1 MHSEFYSVVAALPT
15 KEARRIV
22 DKLKT
27 NQKLGVLVGPDD
39 VTLTEFK
46 VTTKVDKSKLAAAF
60 QGKIPRAGMVEGAS
74 VDVDQETLDELAE
87 NAAAYEVVE
96 SDTMSVLSALDRV
109 LALPH
114 GISILDG
121 KAVRRL
127 SPDEQELLEEEW
139 GHLLDRLGGA
149 EYAAELVAPHV
160 GGEGE
165 ADALEM
171 ITVLDDVIKTARKK
185 KLDVLLL
192 CCPAPPPAA

>member
-22 DKLKT
+22 DKVKT
-27 NQKLGVLVGPDD
+27 NQKLGVLVGPND
-39 VTLTEFK
+39 VTLTEFAVAK
-46 VTTKVDKSKLAAAF
+46 KVDKGKLAEAF

-74 VDVDQETLDELAE
+74 VDVDQETLDDVASKSSV
-87 NAAAYEVVE
+87 YEVVE

-127 SPDEQELLEEEW
+127 SPDEQ
-139 GHLLDRLGGA
+139 
-149 EYAAELVAPHV
+149 
-160 GGEGE
+160 
-165 ADALEM
+165 
-171 ITVLDDVIKTARKK
+171 
-185 KLDVLLL
+185 
-192 CCPAPPPAA
+192 